1 MTKQIIGLA
10 DEVGAMLT
18 SAVQLQMH
26 HKTVNMQQEHLRQFD
41 VYVTNL
47 RAELVEGMN
56 KAREQVAESIT
67 IEVLKPVDEHTH
79 IKVYLKD
86 VDADH

>member
-67 IEVLKPVDEHTH
+67 VEALKPVGDETH

>member
-10 DEVGAMLT
+10 DEVGAMLL
-18 SAVQLQMH
+18 SSVKLRMH
-26 HKTVNMQQEHLRQFD
+26 HETVEMQQEHLRQFD
-41 VYVTNL
+41 LYVKNL

-67 IEVLKPVDEHTH
+67 IEVLKPVDGHTH